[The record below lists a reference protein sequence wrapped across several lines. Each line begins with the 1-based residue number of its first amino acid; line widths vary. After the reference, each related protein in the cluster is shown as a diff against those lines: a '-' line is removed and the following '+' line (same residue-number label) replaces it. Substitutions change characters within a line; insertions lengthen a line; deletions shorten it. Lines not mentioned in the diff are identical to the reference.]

1 MTDLLTLGIAFTAG
15 AALASA
21 FWTWRFSPAP
31 RQMELM
37 HQNVALTI
45 LASGAC
51 ARLNDEELEDLEDE
65 MDEKMKAAF
74 GDGAGVE
81 MQEVTL
87 DE

>member
-1 MTDLLTLGIAFTAG
+1 MTELLALGSAFTAG

-45 LASGAC
+45 ISSAAIG
-51 ARLNDEELEDLEDE
+51 RLDEDEREELEREASEMMED
-65 MDEKMKAAF
+65 AF
-74 GDGAGVE
+74 GEGAGVE
-81 MQEVTL
+81 AREVL
-87 DE
+87 DDE